1 MCLVG
6 RLSKWSL
13 VLNGIIGRSRCFG
26 CGGWKKRRRWEI
38 TNIRAA
44 NIWTITARTTREVIW
59 LMTMFILEPEK
70 TYQSCRGGNF
80 WHSYRYY
87 VVSITVFLLVMSLLI
102 FHLLHVLLFLPTLS
116 NLNSLRFA
124 NPNHSIII
132 ILLFFLFVSFL
143 SIFLTLK

>member
-1 MCLVG
+1 MVG

-80 WHSYRYY
+80 WHSYHYY
-87 VVSITVFLLVMSLLI
+87 LVSISLFIGNESLNLSPPSRSTLSTNSIKSQTLSGLPILITLL
-102 FHLLHVLLFLPTLS
+102 LLFS
-116 NLNSLRFA
+116 CFS
-124 NPNHSIII
+124 
-132 ILLFFLFVSFL
+132 FLFRF
-143 SIFLTLK
+143 FPFF